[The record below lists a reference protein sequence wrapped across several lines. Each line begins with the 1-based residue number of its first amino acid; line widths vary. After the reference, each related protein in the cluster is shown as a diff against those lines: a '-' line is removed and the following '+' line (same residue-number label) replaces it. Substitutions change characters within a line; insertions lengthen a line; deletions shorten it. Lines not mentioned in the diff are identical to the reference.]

1 MFMVVFLFP
10 EILPIN
16 FVVDVDVM
24 DLAFKAV
31 FLRLPFF

>member
-1 MFMVVFLFP
+1 MVIFLNLK
-10 EILPIN
+10 ILLID
-16 FVVDVDVM
+16 FDVDVDVM

>member
-1 MFMVVFLFP
+1 MVIFWNFKM
-10 EILPIN
+10 LPID

-31 FLRLPFF
+31 FLRLPFL